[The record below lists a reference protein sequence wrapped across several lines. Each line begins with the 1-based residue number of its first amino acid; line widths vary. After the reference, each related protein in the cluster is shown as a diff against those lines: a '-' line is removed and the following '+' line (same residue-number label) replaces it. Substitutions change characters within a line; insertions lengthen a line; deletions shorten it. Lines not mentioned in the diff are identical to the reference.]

1 MKQDE
6 VEDLCTLADIFVP
19 LGKAAPCRLC
29 LHGQVLKKAHES
41 PVLDIGRL
49 RFDHPFNFFQ
59 VVEDLLRLLHV
70 VFVAGLE
77 DSALSL
83 LVVEESQ
90 LDLDI
95 HWILKLFDAL
105 LHGAKVARE
114 VVLGLLLDEGEDDGQ
129 LVEEVVH
136 RVQNG
141 VHRQV
146 CIR

>member
-70 VFVAGLE
+70 VLVAGLE

-105 LHGAKVARE
+105 FHRAKVASKIILSIFFHKWE
-114 VVLGLLLDEGEDDGQ
+114 NDSQ
-129 LVEEVVH
+129 LVEEIVD
-136 RVQNG
+136 RMKNG
-141 VHRQV
+141 MQW
-146 CIR
+146 